1 MLVGKSVR
9 RGAQIGAR
17 GGARP
22 ARRRVSRFFT
32 AAQPLEF
39 RTGVAVGN
47 TVEHFTPLLII
58 TTP

>member
-9 RGAQIGAR
+9 RRAQFGAR
-17 GGARP
+17 GGAQL

-32 AAQPLEF
+32 AARPLEL
-39 RTGVAVGN
+39 RTGVAAGN
-47 TVEHFTPLLII
+47 TVKHFTPLLII